1 MEPSSARVLANVEV
15 PASPATQADMRGL
28 FIRRLSRNRLA
39 KAGVLIVIVVVVLA
53 AVGPLVAPHDP
64 NFQFAGERLQDPSFR
79 FLLGTDNFGRDL
91 LSRLLHG
98 ARPSV
103 GLATAATLVIVTIG
117 VLVGTWAGYLGGRA
131 DDIAMRLVDVLLA
144 FPNLILALAVIGAL
158 GPGLVNVVIG
168 VTATAWAGYARVVRG
183 IVLSERERGYIQ
195 AAVALGASRRR
206 VVFGHLI
213 PSVIAPVMVLAT
225 LQMGGLILTIAG
237 LSFLG
242 LGAQPPDAEW
252 GAMLNQGR
260 QFFQLETQ
268 LMVYPGLCIA
278 VTVLG
283 FNLMGDGLRDV
294 LDPRSPR

>member
-1 MEPSSARVLANVEV
+1 VEPSSARVLANVEV

>member
-1 MEPSSARVLANVEV
+1 
-15 PASPATQADMRGL
+15 
-28 FIRRLSRNRLA
+28 
-39 KAGVLIVIVVVVLA
+39 
-53 AVGPLVAPHDP
+53 
-64 NFQFAGERLQDPSFR
+64 
-79 FLLGTDNFGRDL
+79 
-91 LSRLLHG
+91 
-98 ARPSV
+98 
-103 GLATAATLVIVTIG
+103 
-117 VLVGTWAGYLGGRA
+117 
-131 DDIAMRLVDVLLA
+131 MRLVDVLLA